1 MKILTRYIL
10 FLYIRVMGLCIGAFC
25 AIYLIIDFLEKIGNF
40 SKAHAHMQNVILY
53 FVYKIPEILI
63 QVMPLGVLLSTLLT
77 LGILS
82 RNNEVTA
89 MRSSG
94 MSLRFVT
101 TPILC
106 AAFASSLLSLV
117 LNEFVFPVTYQKM
130 RYIEQ
135 VEINKKDYATFFR
148 RDNIW
153 YRQNNLIMRARLF
166 EPASDTFKGIT
177 IWEDDD
183 RMQPLRRID
192 AAAGKRSGKIWTL
205 SDVTVREFNN
215 GEVAK
220 TSSEKSR
227 PAALGLKEDDLKIVS
242 KYAEDM
248 GFREL
253 RRYCNNLRKSGYDPR
268 RYLADMHAKISYP
281 FASFIMAFLGIPFAL
296 AGSRSSGTALGIAQ
310 SLGIGFS
317 YFIVNAVVLSF
328 GHNGVLPPLVSAWA
342 ANVIFAL
349 SGIWLA
355 MRFER

>member
-10 FLYIRVMGLCIGAFC
+10 FLYVRVMGLCIGAFC
-25 AIYLIIDFLEKIGNF
+25 AIYLIIEFLEKIGKF
-40 SKAHAHMQNVILY
+40 AGAHAHTQNILLY

-101 TPILC
+101 APILC
-106 AAFASSLLSLV
+106 AAFAASILSLL
-117 LNEFVFPVTYQKM
+117 LNEFVFPSAYQKM

-135 VEINKKDYATFFR
+135 VEINKKNYATFFR

-166 EPASDTFKGIT
+166 DPATDTFKGIT
-177 IWEDDD
+177 IWENDG
-183 RMQPLRRID
+183 RMQPQRRID
-192 AAAGKRSGKIWTL
+192 AAEGKRSGKIWTL
-205 SDVTVREFNN
+205 SDVTVREFSN
-215 GEVAK
+215 GEVIK
-220 TSSEKSR
+220 TAGERSR

-248 GFREL
+248 GFLEL
-253 RRYCNNLRKSGYDPR
+253 KRYCKKLEKSGYDAK
-268 RYLADMHAKISYP
+268 RYLADMHGKISYP

-328 GHNGVLPPLVSAWA
+328 GHNGVLPPIVSAWA
-342 ANVIFAL
+342 ANVVFAL